1 MGALAFLLAAALGE
15 AVRRRVPRTALATL
29 LVSLVI
35 TGVTA
40 VDTTATALGGLGL
53 MAVIA
58 ASLLAWRRLG
68 SADAAPLAAG
78 LVVGSIATSALC
90 AYQLVVTDAAR
101 ATGGFWHANILGAV
115 AALTTLALSSA
126 AANARA
132 HPLRVQYAVGA
143 LASGAAVVMSL
154 SRGALVAT
162 AVGLLVLVVLG
173 GGAAA
178 SADGVV
184 RRRRTVLAASAAVL
198 LAVAGPLVMGRFAE
212 AGIGLGDSGRDLI
225 WQVTFELSRERPFL
239 GHGFGVWAER
249 VSQHEPAVNTFA
261 TRHAHSLYL
270 QLLFD
275 VGTLGVA
282 TLLGAIGFGATAYLR
297 RRPHLR
303 ATTIALLAASALSNL
318 AEPLLYWW
326 QYVLALVVSLVVAS
340 PGPHS
345 RGVPSEGT
353 QATNPG

>member
-1 MGALAFLLAAALGE
+1 
-15 AVRRRVPRTALATL
+15 
-29 LVSLVI
+29 
-35 TGVTA
+35 
-40 VDTTATALGGLGL
+40 

-58 ASLLAWRRLG
+58 ASLLVWRRLDSG
-68 SADAAPLAAG
+68 DAAPLAAG

-90 AYQLVVTDAAR
+90 AYQLVVADAAR

-115 AALTTLALSSA
+115 AALTTLALCSA
-126 AANARA
+126 TANARA
-132 HPLRVQYAVGA
+132 RPLQVQYAVGA

-162 AVGLLVLVVLG
+162 AVGLLLLVVLG

-178 SADGVV
+178 SADGVRR
-184 RRRRTVLAASAAVL
+184 RRRRTVLAASAAAL
-198 LAVAGPLVMGRFAE
+198 LAVAGPLVMGRFSESGSA
-212 AGIGLGDSGRDLI
+212 LGDSGRDLI
-225 WQVTFELSRERPFL
+225 WQVTIELSRERPFL

-275 VGTLGVA
+275 VGTLGTA
-282 TLLGAIGFGATAYLR
+282 ALLGAIGYGATVYLR

-303 ATTIALLAASALSNL
+303 ATASALLAASALSNL
-318 AEPLLYWW
+318 TEPLLYWW

-340 PGPHS
+340 PGPRA
-345 RGVPSEGT
+345 RGVSTAAT
-353 QATNPG
+353 QATNPR